1 MRVEYRWRV
10 EAMGVYYSGP
20 RAGRTMHGF
29 THRATRRMPRF
40 ELFHMQS
47 ELRGVLAGLEDG
59 EQHARRP

>member
-20 RAGRTMHGF
+20 REGRTMHGF
-29 THRATRRMPRF
+29 TRLVTRRMPRF
-40 ELFHMQS
+40 ELFYTQS
-47 ELRGVLAGLEDG
+47 VLRGILAGLEDG